1 MWFICLQSNDARN
14 VLVTLNGPACRS
26 PPLLSGMEDPKNYH
40 MNPIL
45 KPPLTLG
52 YRMPVTW
59 PFLNPMAGATA
70 NAAAGTQAALAANLM
85 GHQPTTAPQ
94 SVPTPSHM
102 NPAQA
107 AAAASMMMAQRNAAA
122 AAAQQRRRYLGNC
135 SMARCA
141 RLIVVD

>member
-14 VLVTLNGPACRS
+14 VLLTLNGTEPA
-26 PPLLSGMEDPKNYH
+26 DPRLFCPEWRTPNYH
-40 MNPIL
+40 LNPIL
-45 KPPLTLG
+45 KPTLTLG

-70 NAAAGTQAALAANLM
+70 NSAAGTQAALAANLM

-94 SVPTPSHM
+94 SVPTPGHM

-135 SMARCA
+135 FYGGCA
-141 RLIVVD
+141 RLSVVD